1 MTIRRK
7 LRIAFGFVGLL
18 TGMAIVGSA
27 QAAATTPTVV
37 DLWPASVT
45 DHAPTRGP
53 ERSGTEGKGLGA
65 VSNISRARM
74 AIYQPA
80 HPNGTTVVIM
90 GGGGYFR
97 IQISNE
103 SLPVAQWLNALGV
116 TAAVLYYRLPADG
129 WKAVA
134 PFQDGQRAVRIL
146 RAHATEYGIDP
157 HKIGVLGMSAGGN
170 LAGITET
177 RFDDPL
183 YDAVDASDKV
193 SARPD
198 FAALIF
204 PVISLKG
211 ALNTTRSRRELNTQS
226 DADDAYSAEL
236 HVTHA
241 TPPTFLAHAAD
252 DPIAN
257 VGHSLVMFNALH
269 AAQVP
274 AELHVF
280 EKGGHGWGL
289 GAPGTLVSAWPRL
302 FASWARSHGFMDS
315 ARTAAAAKQPAPSDA
330 DDAGDDDAD
339 DSDGRMRD

>member
-1 MTIRRK
+1 MMIRPT
-7 LRIAFGFVGLL
+7 LRQACSLLSLL
-18 TGMAIVGSA
+18 TCMAMTGVA
-27 QAAATTPTVV
+27 QAAAPTVV
-37 DLWPASVT
+37 DLWPAAVT
-45 DHAPTRGP
+45 ANAPTRGP
-53 ERSGTEGKGLGA
+53 ERSGSEGKGLGA

-74 AIYQPA
+74 EIYRPA
-80 HPNGTTVVIM
+80 HPNGTAVVIM

-97 IQISNE
+97 IQMSNE

-146 RAHATEYGIDP
+146 RARAGEFGLDP

-177 RFDDPL
+177 RFDETL
-183 YDAVDASDKV
+183 YDPVDASDKV

-211 ALNTTRSRRELNTQS
+211 ALNTTRSRRELNTQR

-315 ARTAAAAKQPAPSDA
+315 TRVVPTVSALPAPAASE
-330 DDAGDDDAD
+330 DDPDD
-339 DSDGRMRD
+339 RD

>member
-7 LRIAFGFVGLL
+7 LRIRFGRLGLL
-18 TGMAIVGSA
+18 TCLAMAGTA
-27 QAAATTPTVV
+27 QAAVATPTVV

-45 DHAPTRGP
+45 ANVPTRGP

-80 HPNGTTVVIM
+80 HPNGTAVVIM

-97 IQISNE
+97 IQISKE
-103 SLPVAQWLNALGV
+103 SVPVAQWLNALGV

-134 PFQDGQRAVRIL
+134 PFQDGQRAVRLL
-146 RAHATEYGIDP
+146 RAHAAEYGIDP

-177 RFDDPL
+177 RFDESL

-236 HVTHA
+236 HVTHD

-274 AELHVF
+274 TELHVF

-289 GAPGTLVSAWPRL
+289 GAPGTLVSQWPRL
-302 FASWARSHGFMDS
+302 FANWARSHGFMDS
-315 ARTAAAAKQPAPSDA
+315 NVTATPGITPAAHDEHDGDDHA
-330 DDAGDDDAD
+330 DDRVIDD
-339 DSDGRMRD
+339 

>member
-1 MTIRRK
+1 MMIRRK
-7 LRIAFGFVGLL
+7 LQLACSLL
-18 TGMAIVGSA
+18 SLLGCMATTGVA
-27 QAAATTPTVV
+27 QAATPTVV

-45 DHAPTRGP
+45 ADAPTRGP

-80 HPNGTTVVIM
+80 HPNGTAVVIM

-103 SLPVAQWLNALGV
+103 SLPVARWLNALGV
-116 TAAVLYYRLPADG
+116 TAAVLYYRLPSDG

-134 PFQDGQRAVRIL
+134 PFQDGQRAVRLL
-146 RAHATEYGIDP
+146 RAHASDYGIDP

-177 RFDDPL
+177 RFDDKL
-183 YDAVDASDKV
+183 YDPIDASDTL

-204 PVISLKG
+204 PVTSLKG
-211 ALNTTRSRRELNTQS
+211 ALNTTRSRRELQTQK

-236 HVTHA
+236 HVTHD

-302 FASWARSHGFMDS
+302 FASWARSHGFMDN
-315 ARTAAAAKQPAPSDA
+315 TAAAPAAVTAPSNGA
-330 DDAGDDDAD
+330 DDGDDD
-339 DSDGRMRD
+339 SNGRFRD